1 MELNHFWSFHS
12 SSNTSNSAPASV
24 GVRVVPTR
32 ATATPKDCSS
42 SRLPNWLRLSWD
54 HNLKYVH
61 YVHYIQC
68 IYIIIYIYH
77 LCIIYIYISFIY
89 LYIRYIMIYMS
100 LMVIEWSRLKSWNC
114 ICWMIRCRYLWWMI
128 QIGMKQYTYVPMYI
142 INMIIHIIKCL
153 KPPNKAHTFV
163 YLKKSN
169 TGTNVNY

>member
-1 MELNHFWSFHS
+1 VELNHFWSFHS

-61 YVHYIQC
+61 Y
-68 IYIIIYIYH
+68 IYIIYGIYMIYIYM
-77 LCIIYIYISFIY
+77 IYIDIYIYIYVIDGHW
-89 LYIRYIMIYMS
+89 MIAT
-100 LMVIEWSRLKSWNC
+100 KSWNC

-128 QIGMKQYTYVPMYI
+128 QIGMKQYTSVPMYI

-153 KPPNKAHTFV
+153 KPPNKANTCV

-169 TGTNVNY
+169 TGTNFNY